1 MMTDSINA
9 AAQEL
14 EVWLADP
21 HELGRKPAKVE
32 YVNFFEDNGIRC
44 LIFRY
49 RKSLFGKW
57 LLGIVSDSGTFSEM
71 REYRPE
77 TARQDAQALL
87 DTLKNYWKTLSQQYR
102 E

>member
-1 MMTDSINA
+1 MTDNIKA

-32 YVNFFEDNGIRC
+32 YVNSFEDDGIQC

-49 RKSLFGKW
+49 RKSLLGK
-57 LLGIVSDSGTFSEM
+57 
-71 REYRPE
+71 
-77 TARQDAQALL
+77 
-87 DTLKNYWKTLSQQYR
+87 
-102 E
+102 

>member
-49 RKSLFGKW
+49 RKSLFASGFSV
-57 LLGIVSDSGTFSEM
+57 LSAIPAPLVRCGSIVQK
-71 REYRPE
+71 PP
-77 TARQDAQALL
+77 ARMP
-87 DTLKNYWKTLSQQYR
+87 KPFWIP
-102 E
+102 

>member
-1 MMTDSINA
+1 MTDNIKA

-14 EVWLADP
+14 EIWLADP
-21 HELGRKPAKVE
+21 HELGRKSAKVE
-32 YVNFFEDNGIRC
+32 YSFEDDGIQC

-49 RKSLFGKW
+49 KKSLLGKW